1 MNRPEVR
8 RDVFQPRDNQK
19 KVLAYTRGRMGVAA
33 VPGSGKTSTLSRL
46 AADLVRGGGLEADQ
60 EVLIVTLVNAAVDH
74 FAQQVG
80 RFVREDGLLPGVGYR
95 VRTLHGLANDIVRE
109 RPALVGLSEGFQIV
123 DEREAGDILRDA
135 VTAWT
140 RSHPDAALAYL
151 SADVEEGRA
160 ALVQRDQWPEQVSA
174 IAGAFI
180 KQAKDLQLLPED
192 VRRLLAQRRE
202 RVPLA
207 EMALTI
213 YIQYQRGLS
222 YRGGVD
228 FQDLIRLALR
238 ALQLDKDFLKRLKHR
253 WPYILEDEAQDSS
266 LLQEEILRTLSGS
279 RGNWVRVGDPNQAI
293 YETFTTAKPEYL
305 RNFLAQRGVKS
316 RELPDSGRSTAS
328 IIDLAN
334 ALVRWSRDEH
344 PVAAVRER
352 VPLDEPFIQ
361 PTPPDDPQPN
371 PPDRPDQVHLYPEQL
386 QPNEEIELV
395 TQSLKRWL
403 ADNPTRTV
411 AVLVPRNQR
420 GADVV
425 RALKN
430 ADLDVVELLR
440 STSSTREAAGSLAR
454 VLGSLAH
461 PYDPSRLAEAY
472 RVWRRDDRDD
482 ADAAAR
488 VDRVARLLRGC
499 RQVEDYLWPVLDND
513 WLDSAAVAELVT
525 TDEAAGE
532 QLLGFRE
539 VMRRWQQA
547 VMLPVDQLLLTVAQ
561 DVFFTAVDLAI
572 AHSLALH
579 LRHIMDSSPHWR
591 LPEFAE
597 ELVLVARNQ
606 RRVVTDLGDDGSVFD
621 PDKHRGK
628 VTVATMH
635 RAKGLEWDRVY
646 LLSVNNYD
654 FPSAEPQDSFLEER
668 WWVRDKLNLQAEAL
682 DQLASVV
689 EDRPYEEG
697 TASVAARID
706 YAAERLR
713 LLYVGITRARQEL
726 VITWNSGRRGDS
738 YPATPL
744 VALQG
749 YWERRRQ
756 SPPEPP
762 KKKPARRKK
771 REKKS

>member
-1 MNRPEVR
+1 M
-8 RDVFQPRDNQK
+8 FQPRENQK
-19 KVLAYTRGRMGVAA
+19 KVLAYTRGRMGVSA
-33 VPGSGKTSTLSRL
+33 VPGSGKTRTLSRL
-46 AADLVRGGGLEADQ
+46 AADLVSGGSLEADQ

-74 FAQQVG
+74 FARQVG
-80 RFVREDGLLPGVGYR
+80 EFVRAEGLLPGVGYR

-135 VTAWT
+135 VHAWT
-140 RSHPDAALAYL
+140 RSHPDAALVYL
-151 SADVEEGRA
+151 SSTVDDSA
-160 ALVQRDQWPEQVSA
+160 ARTVLRDRWPDEVIA

-180 KQAKDLQLLPED
+180 KQAKDLQLSPED
-192 VRRLLAQRRE
+192 VRRHLSKRRE
-202 RVPLA
+202 PLPLA
-207 EMALTI
+207 EMSLAI

-238 ALQLDKDFLKRLKHR
+238 ALELDKDFLKRLKHR

-266 LLQEEILRTLSGS
+266 LLQEQILRKLTGS

-305 RNFLAQRGVKS
+305 RNFLDERAVKA
-316 RELPDSGRSTAS
+316 RELPDSGRSTVS

-334 ALVRWSRDEH
+334 ALVRWSRDDH
-344 PVAAVRER
+344 PVAAVRDR
-352 VPLDEPFIQ
+352 VPLAEPFIR

-371 PPDRPDQVHLYPEQL
+371 PPDRPDQIHLYPEKL
-386 QPNEEIELV
+386 QPGEEIELI
-395 TQSLKRWL
+395 TRSLTRWL
-403 ADNPTRTV
+403 AENPTRTV

-420 GADVV
+420 GAEVV
-425 RALKN
+425 KALQK
-430 ADLDVVELLR
+430 AELDVVELLR
-440 STSSTREAAGSLAR
+440 STSSTREAAGSLAHR
-454 VLGSLAH
+454 LSSLAH
-461 PYDPSRLAEAY
+461 PLDAKRLAQAY
-472 RVWRRDDRDD
+472 RVWRRDDRDA
-482 ADAAAR
+482 ADLEAR
-488 VDRVARLLRGC
+488 VERVARVLRNC
-499 RQVEDYLWPVLDND
+499 PQVEDYLWPRLDND
-513 WLDSAAVAELVT
+513 WLDSPTVAEMAA
-525 TDEAAGE
+525 TDPVAAE
-532 QLLGFRE
+532 HLHEFRA

-547 VMLPVDQLLLTVAQ
+547 VTLPVDQLLLTVTGA
-561 DVFFTAVDLAI
+561 VFFTAVDLAI
-572 AHSLALH
+572 GHSLALH
-579 LRHIMDSSPHWR
+579 LRRIMTTSPHWR

-597 ELVLVARNQ
+597 ELALVARNQ

-621 PDKHRGK
+621 PEQHKGK

-682 DQLASVV
+682 EQLACAV
-689 EDRPYEEG
+689 DKRPYDEG
-697 TASVAARID
+697 QASTAARID

-713 LLYVGITRARQEL
+713 LLYVGITRAREEL
-726 VITWNSGRRGDS
+726 VTTWNSGRQGDS

-744 VALQG
+744 VALQH
-749 YWERRRQ
+749 YWDEHRQ

-762 KKKPARRKK
+762 LKKPARRKK
-771 REKKS
+771 QEKKT